1 MSWKW
6 IGCEKD
12 CRTCPFAEHLQC
24 PPGDRPQC
32 EWCAWAPVC
41 PCTNPNRSPERT
53 ARLLARMGK
62 TVEGL
67 VFLPPEVI
75 QPPLF
80 PLRLKVDQE
89 KLQELAQSMKSD
101 LGLVEPLVVRPVKGG
116 GVQLVV
122 GSRRLAA
129 AKLARFKAIGCRIR
143 EISDRDAL
151 LFSLVENLQ
160 REDLTWA
167 EEARGLAKLQ
177 QITHWSAREI
187 ARKIGKSNRWV
198 SERLQAQATLEE
210 VGIEATKHKVLPPVT
225 LYVESPPATPDQP
238 PLLAEPGQKPA
249 PPLRAVTAVAKV
261 PEPETRKELLE
272 EVIAESLTEEE
283 TKARVVEVLGE
294 STLGTIPL
302 PKVERPAAP
311 PPTLEKL
318 VEEGLITKGVGEI
331 PFTRAEVLYLCE
343 VAISFNVGDFFE
355 RHGVRSYL
363 LLGDPVTGKSLA
375 EQAMELIQD
384 LPLAKLKGVLLE
396 ETGRMLKRFKPT
408 HPHPHFN
415 HVSQARV
422 AEDAEADTKAPPAT
436 KISQDA

>member
-6 IGCEKD
+6 IVCDKD

-41 PCTNPNRSPERT
+41 PCTNPNRSPART
-53 ARLLARMGK
+53 ARLLAKMGK

-75 QPPLF
+75 QPPPY
-80 PLRLKVDQE
+80 PLRESMDQE
-89 KLQELAQSMKSD
+89 KLKELALSMKSD
-101 LGLVEPLVVRPVKGG
+101 LGLVEPLVVRPTKGN
-116 GVQLVV
+116 GVQLIV

-143 EISDRDAL
+143 EISDRDAVL
-151 LFSLVENLQ
+151 YGLVENLQ

-187 ARKIGKSNRWV
+187 ARKIGKSHRWV
-198 SERLQAQATLEE
+198 CDRLQAQATLEE
-210 VGIEATKHKVLPPVT
+210 AGIEPAKHKVSPGVT
-225 LYVESPPATPDQP
+225 LYVESPQATPEQP
-238 PLLAEPGQKPA
+238 TLLGKPEQRGL
-249 PPLRAVTAVAKV
+249 PPLRAVTAIAKV
-261 PEPETRKELLE
+261 PEPEIRKELLK
-272 EVIAESLTEEE
+272 EVIEESLTKEE
-283 TKARVVEVLGE
+283 TKARVVEALE
-294 STLGTIPL
+294 KTTLGTIPL
-302 PKVERPAAP
+302 PRGKPAVP
-311 PPTLEKL
+311 PEIKKL
-318 VEEGLITKGVGEI
+318 VEKGLITKGVGEI

-343 VAISFNVGDFFE
+343 VVISLNVQDFLQ
-355 RHGVRSYL
+355 RHGVKTYL
-363 LLGDPVTGKSLA
+363 LRGDPVTGKSLA
-375 EQAMELIQD
+375 EQAMELVQD
-384 LPLAKLKGVLLE
+384 LPLARLKEVLLE
-396 ETGRMLKRFKPT
+396 ETGGMLKRFEPA

-422 AEDAEADTKAPPAT
+422 ADDAEEDTKASPAT
-436 KISQDA
+436 KISQHA